1 MMSEDIAGFGL
12 SKFTKVTVDAYV
24 VPRNDASN
32 DASKY
37 YPDDYILN
45 IYNYG
50 IIFGDKIHWYEIGT
64 SNPVLK
70 TDVDLRIYEN
80 ISAKH
85 GMLIRWLNNLGF
97 DIIPEWFREQPINY
111 SKRAIKE
118 ESDRREYENDRALA
132 QLEVLKVSDQE
143 FLKRFLDNDPEIDK
157 RIDVEVEKILA
168 SRKDET

>member
-1 MMSEDIAGFGL
+1 
-12 SKFTKVTVDAYV
+12 
-24 VPRNDASN
+24 
-32 DASKY
+32 
-37 YPDDYILN
+37 
-45 IYNYG
+45 
-50 IIFGDKIHWYEIGT
+50 
-64 SNPVLK
+64 
-70 TDVDLRIYEN
+70 
-80 ISAKH
+80 
-85 GMLIRWLNNLGF
+85 MLIRWLNNLGF